1 MALDDTQK
9 AAIRL
14 HLGYPDVGTQPDFRL
29 ESAMNVLSA
38 AGEVQVEGILARL
51 TALETAEDNAAAN
64 GAYERVEDVVF
75 RSNSAPL
82 AAARDRLVGQLAATL
97 GVQPRATNTCW
108 GSGPLPRG

>member
-1 MALDDTQK
+1 MALDETQK
-9 AAIRL
+9 AAIRH
-14 HLGYPDVGTQPDFRL
+14 HLGYPDVGVEQDFRL
-29 ESAMNVLSA
+29 EGAMTTISA
-38 AGEVQVEGILARL
+38 AGELQVEGILTRL
-51 TALETAEDNAAAN
+51 AALETAEDNAA
-64 GAYERVEDVVF
+64 AYERVEDVVF